1 MSGQPLARAFRQ
13 ISGLTGLSR
22 VFGFGRDVVFAA
34 FLGAGP
40 AADAFIVALKLPN
53 MFRRLTAEGAMAN
66 AFVPA
71 YAAMRDSD
79 GDDAARTLAGEVQ
92 TTLFACLC
100 GVVLL
105 GEIFMPSII
114 SVLAPGF
121 AETSDRMDAAVALAR
136 VTFPYLPLIS
146 LAAFW
151 AALANAH
158 GRFMAAAAMPL
169 IFNLCMI
176 GGALVI
182 PTATGWLAMERAMP
196 VAVALLIAGVLQLA
210 SMGLL
215 LRRKGLMPRW
225 RLPRFGAPARAMWR
239 KFGTASAGG
248 VVMQVNLV
256 VDLVL
261 ASLLPVGAV
270 SWLYFADRVAQLP
283 LGIFGIA
290 LGTALLPRLSAQFS
304 ADDHDGAR
312 ASLAQAMLFAAFLV
326 IPATAA
332 LVAIA
337 PEIMAGLFAYG
348 AFTGAAASASA
359 AALAAYAAGMPAHI
373 MVKILQPAFYATG
386 RPGFVLKVSIAA
398 VAVNVALSLLLMPVL
413 GHVGLAAATSA
424 SGFVAAAALLVRL
437 ARDGRLELPSA
448 ASLLRVGL
456 ATLVMLTTLYLGLSL
471 LPPLPA
477 AVLLALLVAAGGGAY
492 LVAAIA
498 FRAIP
503 RQLIRF

>member
-22 VFGFGRDVVFAA
+22 ILGFGRDVVFAT

-71 YAAMRDSD
+71 YAAMRETE
-79 GDDAARTLAGEVQ
+79 GDAAATRLAGEVQ
-92 TTLFACLC
+92 TTLFAVLC
-100 GVVLL
+100 GLVVL
-105 GEIFMPSII
+105 GEIFMPAII

-121 AETSDRMDAAVALAR
+121 AKTPDRMDAAIALAR

-182 PTATGWLAMERAMP
+182 PVASGWLTTERAMP
-196 VAVALLIAGVLQLA
+196 IAAALLIAGVLQLGA
-210 SMGLL
+210 MGLL
-215 LRRKGLMPRW
+215 LRRRKLMPRW
-225 RLPRFGAPARAMWR
+225 RMPRFGAAARRMWR
-239 KFGTASAGG
+239 TFGVASAGG

-256 VDLVL
+256 IDLVL

-304 ADDHDGAR
+304 GGDHQGAR
-312 ASLAQAMLFAAFLV
+312 ASLAQAILFAAFLV

-337 PEIMAGLFAYG
+337 PEIVTGLFAYG
-348 AFTGAAASASA
+348 AFTRADAAASA

-373 MVKILQPAFYATG
+373 LVKILQPAFYATG
-386 RPGFVLKVSIAA
+386 RPGFVLRVSIAA
-398 VAVNVALSLLLMPVL
+398 VAVNVALSLSLMPVL
-413 GHVGLAAATSA
+413 GHVGLAVATSV
-424 SGFVAAAALLVRL
+424 SGFVAAAALLLRL
-437 ARDGRLELPSA
+437 ARDGQLE
-448 ASLLRVGL
+448 
-456 ATLVMLTTLYLGLSL
+456 
-471 LPPLPA
+471 LPA
-477 AVLLALLVAAGGGAY
+477 AVSLLRIGLATAVMLAALYLALSQLPSLPAAALLALLVGAGGSAY
-492 LVAAIA
+492 LAAAVAL
-498 FRAIP
+498 RAIP
-503 RQLIRF
+503 GQLLKR

>member
-22 VFGFGRDVVFAA
+22 ILGFGRDVVFAA

-71 YAAMRDSD
+71 YAAMRETD
-79 GDDAARTLAGEVQ
+79 GDAAATSLAGEVQ
-92 TTLFACLC
+92 TTLFAFLC
-100 GVVLL
+100 GLVLL
-105 GEIFMPSII
+105 GEIFMPAII

-121 AETSDRMDAAVALAR
+121 AETPDRMDAAIALAR

-182 PTATGWLAMERAMP
+182 PMASGWLAAERAMP
-196 VAVALLIAGVLQLA
+196 IAVALLIAGILQLGA
-210 SMGLL
+210 MGLL
-215 LRRKGLMPRW
+215 LRRRGLMPRW
-225 RLPRFGAPARAMWR
+225 QLPRFGRPARAMWR
-239 KFGTASAGG
+239 TFGVASAGG

-256 VDLVL
+256 IDLVL

-304 ADDHDGAR
+304 AADKAGAR
-312 ASLAQAMLFAAFLV
+312 SSLAQAMLFAAFLV
-326 IPATAA
+326 IPAAAA

-337 PEIMAGLFAYG
+337 PQIVSGLFAYG
-348 AFTGAAASASA
+348 AFTAADAAASA

-373 MVKILQPAFYATG
+373 MVKIMQPAFYATG
-386 RPGFVLKVSIAA
+386 RPGFVLKVSVAA
-398 VAVNVALSLLLMPVL
+398 VAVNVALSLSLMPVF
-413 GHVGLAAATSA
+413 GHVGLAAATSV

-437 ARDGRLELPSA
+437 ARDGHLSLPA
-448 ASLLRVGL
+448 TGALLRIAL
-456 ATLVMLTTLYLGLSL
+456 ATTVMLTTLCLGLFL
-471 LPPLPA
+471 LPSLPA
-477 AVLLALLVAAGGGAY
+477 AVLLALLVIGGGGAY
-492 LVAAIA
+492 LGAAA
-498 FRAIP
+498 ALGAIP
-503 RQLIRF
+503 RQLLKP